1 MLFSHLNL
9 KWDRRKL
16 LPISAFIIFAINLFI
31 HSFLYSTNH
40 YGVIYVCQG
49 WMFSLI
55 FDFWSVRLSW
65 FIHFLFL
72 GIIYFLDFFLCS
84 SNVVMV
90 HLRISAR
97 VNIWITFLLWYCLPM
112 LPWLLIPTLFT
123 FQPSIPQNLTC
134 L

>member
-31 HSFLYSTNH
+31 HSFLYSTNR